1 MPQFSEKRYDSMVY
15 NRCGR
20 WGVKFPAIS
29 LGAWQT
35 YGGYVSDDVSKQC
48 LFRAFDLGI
57 THFDFANN
65 YGEPNGNAEVVC
77 GRIIRE
83 MPRDELLIS
92 TKAGY
97 YMHPGPYGEW
107 LSRKYLLSSLDAS
120 LKRLQLEYVD
130 LFYAH
135 RPDPDTPTEEVMEAL
150 DQAVRS
156 GKALYVGLS
165 NHSPDDI
172 RAKVAHAITCRT
184 ARPIISQN
192 AYSMLDRRVED
203 GVLQACTQC
212 GMGVI
217 AFVPLAQGLLT
228 GKYLEP
234 ATPPDSRLGQ
244 STDICAKRLEKREGI
259 QQVRKLSE
267 FARRRGQTLA
277 QMALAWLLR
286 RPEVTSVLIGASR
299 PAQIDE
305 DVSALKNVSFSDVE
319 VAEIDAVLAEPPL
332 VGKSPDN
339 CPLPP

>member
-1 MPQFSEKRYDSMVY
+1 MPQFNEKRYESMIY

-35 YGGYVSDDVSKQC
+35 YGGYVSDEVSKKC

-120 LKRLQLEYVD
+120 LKRLGLEYVD

-135 RPDPDTPTEEVMEAL
+135 RPDPDTPTDEVMDAL

-172 RAKVAHAITCRT
+172 RAKNAHAVSCRT
-184 ARPIISQN
+184 ARPIICQS
-192 AYSMLDRRVED
+192 AYSMLDRHVED
-203 GVLQACTQC
+203 GVLQACSEC

-217 AFVPLAQGLLT
+217 AFVPLAQGMLT
-228 GKYLEP
+228 NKYLQTAVPEG
-234 ATPPDSRLGQ
+234 SRLAR
-244 STDICAKRLEKREGI
+244 SIDVCARRLEKRDRIE
-259 QQVRKLSE
+259 QVRKLHE
-267 FARRRGQTLA
+267 LAAGRGQTLA
-277 QMALAWLLR
+277 QMAIVWLLR
-286 RPEVTSVLIGASR
+286 NPEVVSVLIGASR
-299 PAQIDE
+299 PEQIE
-305 DVSALKNVSFSDVE
+305 ENVAALKNPSFTTDE
-319 VAEIDAVLAEPPL
+319 LARIERIL
-332 VGKSPDN
+332 T
-339 CPLPP
+339 